1 MKKKY
6 IGILIIIFFVFAFFL
21 ILFFVKKEYKKERNG
36 SEDSSDSIDVE
47 IALDNGD
54 EKIDWG
60 QYPTWNYELKDSIII
75 SKEGTYQLTGN
86 IPNGN
91 ITIECSGNV
100 RLLLNSVSITN
111 SSGPAIYV
119 KKAEDVVIV
128 TEGDSILEDGK
139 EYKGYD
145 SDVIGII
152 YSSSDI
158 TFDGNA
164 TLTLHSNKEDAIVG
178 KDDLK
183 IINGIY
189 EIESVDDGIRGK
201 DSVYIKNG
209 NFKIVSGG
217 DAIKST
223 NTKDSSKG
231 FILIENGTF
240 DLTSTLDGIQAET
253 KLIIQNGM
261 FQVTTGGGSSNSSDK
276 NTWGNWGNSKSTES
290 AKGLKAGNNLVIEN
304 GTFKVDSSD
313 DAIHSNY
320 SIGIRSGNFTILSG
334 DDGIHADNEIIID
347 GGTIDIQKSYEGI
360 ESSKITIN
368 DGKINVISYDDG
380 VNVAGGK
387 DSSAMSRPGANSF
400 SSNDNILTING
411 GDIYVDS
418 SGDGLDANGAI
429 YMNGGVVKIDG
440 PQNSGNGA
448 LDYDKECVITGGTLL
463 AGGAS
468 GMAQGVSNN
477 STIYNLFINFSS
489 TYGKDDKI
497 AIMDANNKEIIS
509 YQSDKNYSSLVVATT
524 LLKKGEYKLL
534 INGEEKELFTI
545 SNLTTQIGSSNG
557 MNMPSGNRRPDGGGR
572 KEEFGPR
579 KPTIP

>member
-1 MKKKY
+1 M
-6 IGILIIIFFVFAFFL
+6 
-21 ILFFVKKEYKKERNG
+21 
-36 SEDSSDSIDVE
+36 
-47 IALDNGD
+47 
-54 EKIDWG
+54 
-60 QYPTWNYELKDSIII
+60 
-75 SKEGTYQLTGN
+75 
-86 IPNGN
+86 
-91 ITIECSGNV
+91 
-100 RLLLNSVSITN
+100 
-111 SSGPAIYV
+111 
-119 KKAEDVVIV
+119 
-128 TEGDSILEDGK
+128 
-139 EYKGYD
+139 
-145 SDVIGII
+145 
-152 YSSSDI
+152 
-158 TFDGNA
+158 
-164 TLTLHSNKEDAIVG
+164 
-178 KDDLK
+178 
-183 IINGIY
+183 
-189 EIESVDDGIRGK
+189 
-201 DSVYIKNG
+201 
-209 NFKIVSGG
+209 
-217 DAIKST
+217 
-223 NTKDSSKG
+223 
-231 FILIENGTF
+231 
-240 DLTSTLDGIQAET
+240 
-253 KLIIQNGM
+253 
-261 FQVTTGGGSSNSSDK
+261 
-276 NTWGNWGNSKSTES
+276 
-290 AKGLKAGNNLVIEN
+290 
-304 GTFKVDSSD
+304 
-313 DAIHSNY
+313 
-320 SIGIRSGNFTILSG
+320 
-334 DDGIHADNEIIID
+334 
-347 GGTIDIQKSYEGI
+347 
-360 ESSKITIN
+360 
-368 DGKINVISYDDG
+368 
-380 VNVAGGK
+380 AGGK

>member
-164 TLTLHSNKEDAIVG
+164 TLTLHSNTEDAIVG

-189 EIESVDDGIRGK
+189 EIESADDGIRGK
-201 DSVYIKNG
+201 DSVYISLQSLPSL
-209 NFKIVSGG
+209 FH
-217 DAIKST
+217 
-223 NTKDSSKG
+223 
-231 FILIENGTF
+231 
-240 DLTSTLDGIQAET
+240 Q
-253 KLIIQNGM
+253 
-261 FQVTTGGGSSNSSDK
+261 
-276 NTWGNWGNSKSTES
+276 
-290 AKGLKAGNNLVIEN
+290 
-304 GTFKVDSSD
+304 
-313 DAIHSNY
+313 IHSTPEA
-320 SIGIRSGNFTILSG
+320 SQVSQISLS
-334 DDGIHADNEIIID
+334 
-347 GGTIDIQKSYEGI
+347 
-360 ESSKITIN
+360 
-368 DGKINVISYDDG
+368 
-380 VNVAGGK
+380 
-387 DSSAMSRPGANSF
+387 
-400 SSNDNILTING
+400 
-411 GDIYVDS
+411 
-418 SGDGLDANGAI
+418 
-429 YMNGGVVKIDG
+429 
-440 PQNSGNGA
+440 
-448 LDYDKECVITGGTLL
+448 
-463 AGGAS
+463 
-468 GMAQGVSNN
+468 
-477 STIYNLFINFSS
+477 
-489 TYGKDDKI
+489 
-497 AIMDANNKEIIS
+497 
-509 YQSDKNYSSLVVATT
+509 
-524 LLKKGEYKLL
+524 
-534 INGEEKELFTI
+534 
-545 SNLTTQIGSSNG
+545 
-557 MNMPSGNRRPDGGGR
+557 
-572 KEEFGPR
+572 
-579 KPTIP
+579 